1 MIAADDI
8 INIVSLQLEDEL
20 KKSNLLFS
28 LSNQVERI
36 IGDEKALMPFHLNLL
51 DIALEGNMKETAHSR
66 FLWQLFRVKKI
77 LESFTLRF
85 FNKRFCKTY
94 KYVLNIPDK
103 FRIDISLQ
111 TETDFFIFENKV
123 NDAQEQCGQIYRY
136 VNHALR
142 EGYRP
147 DHIHVLYLNSE
158 THDFPTEYSLSKN
171 GEGKVFLPESVD
183 IKVISYKEE
192 IVSWLDDTYNEIP
205 SNEIYLKTALFQYLD
220 YLKEK
225 FHISKRYS
233 NMNNKIQQLLKD
245 KLFNE
250 QMDCLQRL
258 DVITDTKNQLDQLKS
273 LLDKLEEKEESI
285 RFQEWF
291 DEISKRYPIKEYD
304 WVRDNECDIHIDFL
318 FHGNLLSACLTI
330 DNGLCWGIRC
340 QNKVMPKKWAS
351 TLHSSV
357 QLVLPRAQTTEW
369 WPAWDYTSYKNGLD
383 RFLTLMAWVIE
394 NEDQEE

>member
-8 INIVSLQLEDEL
+8 INILSLQFEDEM
-20 KKSNLLFS
+20 KNSNLLFS
-28 LSNQVERI
+28 LSDQVESI
-36 IGDEKALMPFHLNLL
+36 IGDEKAQMPFHLNLL
-51 DIALEGNMKETAHSR
+51 DIAIEGNMKETAHSR

-85 FNKRFCKTY
+85 FIKRFSKTD

-136 VNHALR
+136 VTHALT
-142 EGYRP
+142 EGYSP

-158 THDFPTEYSLSKN
+158 THDFPSEYSLSKN
-171 GEGKVFLPESVD
+171 GEGKVFLPDSVD
-183 IKVISYKEE
+183 FKVISYKEE
-192 IVSWLDDTYNEIP
+192 IVSWLEDIYNELP

-225 FHISKRYS
+225 FHTSKRYS
-233 NMNNKIQQLLKD
+233 KMNSKIQQLLKE

-258 DVITDTKNQLDQLKS
+258 DVISDTKNQLDQMKS
-273 LLDKLEEKEESI
+273 FLDKLEEKEEAI

-291 DEISKRYPIKEYD
+291 DEIIKRYPIEEYD
-304 WVRDNECDIHIDFL
+304 WVRDNEFDIHINFL

-340 QNKVMPKKWAS
+340 QNKVMPKKWAT

-357 QLVLPRAQTTEW
+357 QLALPRAQTTEW
-369 WPAWDYTSYKNGLD
+369 WPAWDYTSYKNGLE

>member
-1 MIAADDI
+1 MIATDDI
-8 INIVSLQLEDEL
+8 INIVSLQLEDEM

-28 LSNQVERI
+28 LSNQVESI
-36 IGDEKALMPFHLNLL
+36 IRDEKALMPFHLNLL
-51 DIALEGNMKETAHSR
+51 NTALDGNMKETAHSR

-77 LESFTLRF
+77 LESFTTRF
-85 FNKRFCKTY
+85 FSKKFWKTN

-142 EGYRP
+142 DGYRP
-147 DHIHVLYLNSE
+147 DHVHVLYLNSE
-158 THDFPTEYSLSKN
+158 THDSPTEYSLSKN

-192 IVSWLDDTYNEIP
+192 IVSWLEDTYNEIP

-273 LLDKLEEKEESI
+273 FLDKLEEKEESN

-291 DEISKRYPIKEYD
+291 DEITKRYPIEEYD
-304 WVRDNECDIHIDFL
+304 WVRDNEYDIHIDFL

-340 QNKVMPKKWAS
+340 QNKAMPKKWAT
-351 TLHSSV
+351 TLHSLV